1 MANAMRLLTFFIVS
15 LSCLGARA
23 FAQSDAEAILARVNA
38 LPLKQRA
45 DVLVAEARKEG
56 VIEWYGSLLVP
67 EATQII
73 DKFRQRY
80 PFLEVRYG
88 RGSGTQVINRFLTES
103 KAGSYKAD
111 VIGARSN
118 FHPTLMKAGLVAKNL
133 APFRQELREGFTDS
147 AGYLAGQH
155 TFGLVIGYNT
165 RNILPNKIPQ
175 SYQDLLS
182 PEWKGQ
188 MALDLES
195 HDWLAGILDTLGDE
209 KGMDFAK
216 KLATQNVHLQRGH
229 SLLLQLVAAGELKI
243 EIDAYHYQILEFR
256 KKGAPLD
263 FTVPDPMVVKEP
275 SGIWI
280 PKRAPHPHAAA
291 LLVDFLFSREGQQIL
306 AGLSVLV
313 ARKDIAWDFGG
324 KPLKGVH
331 VLSAEKWGSKYND
344 LVRQFDEIF
353 RKAK

>member
-1 MANAMRLLTFFIVS
+1 MKASRLSTVLTFAVLLLTGSAYGQI
-15 LSCLGARA
+15 
-23 FAQSDAEAILARVNA
+23 DAEGILASVNA
-38 LPLKQRA
+38 LAPKQRTEA
-45 DVLVAEARKEG
+45 LIAEARKEG
-56 VIEWYGSLLVP
+56 FIEWYGSLLVP

-73 DKFRQRY
+73 EKFRQRY
-80 PFLEVRYG
+80 PFIEVKYS

-103 KAGSYKAD
+103 KAGSYRAD
-111 VIGARSN
+111 LVGARTN

-133 APFRQELREGFTDS
+133 APFRQELREGFIDKT
-147 AGYLAGQH
+147 GYLLGQH

-165 RNILPNKIPQ
+165 RNVPPNKVPQ
-175 SYQDLLS
+175 SYRDLLN

-188 MALDLES
+188 MALDFES
-195 HDWLAGILDTLGDE
+195 YDWLAGILDTMGEEIGL
-209 KGMDFAK
+209 DFTR
-216 KLATQNVHLQRGH
+216 KLAAQNVHVQRGH
-229 SLLLQLVAAGELKI
+229 SLLMQLVAAGELKF
-243 EIDAYHYQILEFR
+243 EIDAYHYQINEFR

-263 FTVPDPMVVKEP
+263 LIIPDPLVVKEP

-280 PKRAPHPHAAA
+280 AKRAPHPHAAA

-324 KPLKGVH
+324 KQIKAIH
-331 VLSAEKWGSKYND
+331 VLSAEKWGPRYND
-344 LVRQFDEIF
+344 LARQFDEIF

>member
-1 MANAMRLLTFFIVS
+1 MTKTLRLSAVFTLAVLL
-15 LSCLGARA
+15 LSGPAYG
-23 FAQSDAEAILARVNA
+23 QTDAEAILASVNA
-38 LPLKQRA
+38 LPPKQRTE
-45 DVLVAEARKEG
+45 VLIAEARKEG
-56 VIEWYGSLLVP
+56 TIEWYGSLLVP
-67 EATQII
+67 EASQII
-73 DKFRQRY
+73 EKFRQRY
-80 PFLEVRYG
+80 PFVEVKYSRA
-88 RGSGTQVINRFLTES
+88 SGTQVINRFLTES
-103 KAGSYKAD
+103 KAGSYRAD
-111 VIGARSN
+111 VVGARSN

-133 APFRQELREGFTDS
+133 APFRQELREGFIDK
-147 AGYLAGQH
+147 AGYLLGQH

-165 RNILPNKIPQ
+165 RNIPPNKVPQ
-175 SYQDLLS
+175 SYQDLLN

-195 HDWLAGILDTLGDE
+195 YDWLAGILDTMGEE

-216 KLATQNVHLQRGH
+216 KLAAQNIHVQRGH
-229 SLLLQLVAAGELKI
+229 SLLMQLVAAGELKL
-243 EIDAYHYQILEFR
+243 EIDSYHYQISEFR

-263 FTVPDPMVVKEP
+263 LSIPDPMVVKEP

-324 KPLKGVH
+324 KPVKGIH

-344 LVRQFDEIF
+344 LARQFDEIF

>member
-1 MANAMRLLTFFIVS
+1 MMKTLKLLTVFTLAVS
-15 LSCLGARA
+15 LLSGPAYG
-23 FAQSDAEAILARVNA
+23 QTDAEAILASVNA
-38 LPLKQRA
+38 LPPKQRTE
-45 DVLVAEARKEG
+45 VLIAEARKEG
-56 VIEWYGSLLVP
+56 SIEWYGSLLVP

-73 DKFRQRY
+73 EKFKQRY
-80 PFLEVRYG
+80 PFVEVKYS

-103 KAGSYKAD
+103 KAGSYRAD
-111 VIGARSN
+111 VVGARSN

-133 APFRQELREGFTDS
+133 APFRQELREGFIDK
-147 AGYLAGQH
+147 AGYLLGQH

-165 RNILPNKIPQ
+165 RNVPPSKVPQ

-195 HDWLAGILDTLGDE
+195 YDWLAGILDTMGEE

-216 KLATQNVHLQRGH
+216 KLAAQNVHVQRGH
-229 SLLLQLVAAGELKI
+229 SLLMQLVAAGELKL
-243 EIDAYHYQILEFR
+243 EIDSYHYQISEFR

-263 FTVPDPMVVKEP
+263 LIIPDPMVVKEP

-280 PKRAPHPHAAA
+280 SKRAPHPHAAA

-313 ARKDIAWDFGG
+313 ARKDVAWDFGG
-324 KPLKGVH
+324 KQVRGIH
-331 VLSAEKWGSKYND
+331 VLSAEKWGSRYND
-344 LVRQFDEIF
+344 LARQFDEIF
-353 RKAK
+353 RKGK

>member
-1 MANAMRLLTFFIVS
+1 MKALS
-15 LSCLGARA
+15 LSTVFILAVLFLSRHA
-23 FAQSDAEAILARVNA
+23 HSQTDAEGILASVNA
-38 LPLKQRA
+38 LPPKQRTE
-45 DVLVAEARKEG
+45 VLIAEARKEG
-56 VIEWYGSLLVP
+56 FIEWYGSLLVP

-73 DKFRQRY
+73 EKFRQRY
-80 PFLEVRYG
+80 PFVEVKYS

-103 KAGSYKAD
+103 KAGSYRAD
-111 VIGARSN
+111 VIGARTN
-118 FHPTLMKAGLVAKNL
+118 FHPTLMKANLVAKNL
-133 APFRQELREGFTDS
+133 APFRQELREGFIDK
-147 AGYLAGQH
+147 AGYLLGQH
-155 TFGLVIGYNT
+155 TFGLVIGYNN
-165 RNILPNKIPQ
+165 RNIPPNKIPQ
-175 SYQDLLS
+175 SYQDLLN

-188 MALDLES
+188 MGLDIES
-195 HDWLAGILDTLGDE
+195 YDWLAGVLDTMGEE

-216 KLATQNVHLQRGH
+216 KLAAQSVHVQRGH
-229 SLLLQLVAAGELKI
+229 SLLMQLVAAGELKL
-243 EIDAYHYQILEFR
+243 EIDSYHYQISEFR

-263 FTVPDPMVVKEP
+263 LSIPDPMVVKEP

-324 KPLKGVH
+324 KQVRGIH

-344 LVRQFDEIF
+344 LARQFDEIF

>member
-1 MANAMRLLTFFIVS
+1 MMKALS
-15 LSCLGARA
+15 LSTVFILAVLCLSGHAHS
-23 FAQSDAEAILARVNA
+23 QTDAEGILASVNA
-38 LPLKQRA
+38 LPPKQRME
-45 DVLVAEARKEG
+45 VLIAEARKEG
-56 VIEWYGSLLVP
+56 FIEWYGSLLVP

-73 DKFRQRY
+73 EKFRQRY
-80 PFLEVRYG
+80 PFVEVKYS

-103 KAGSYKAD
+103 KAGSYRAD
-111 VIGARSN
+111 VIGARTN
-118 FHPTLMKAGLVAKNL
+118 FHPTLMKANLVAKNL
-133 APFRQELREGFTDS
+133 APFRQELREGFIDK
-147 AGYLAGQH
+147 AGYLLGQH
-155 TFGLVIGYNT
+155 TFGLVIGYNN
-165 RNILPNKIPQ
+165 RNIPPNKIPQ
-175 SYQDLLS
+175 SYQDLLN

-188 MALDLES
+188 MGLDIES
-195 HDWLAGILDTLGDE
+195 YDWLAGVLDTMGEE

-216 KLATQNVHLQRGH
+216 KLAAQSVHVQRGH
-229 SLLLQLVAAGELKI
+229 SLLMQLVAAGELKL
-243 EIDAYHYQILEFR
+243 EIDSYHYQISEFR

-263 FTVPDPMVVKEP
+263 LSIPDPMVVKEP

-324 KPLKGVH
+324 KPVKGIH

-344 LVRQFDEIF
+344 LARQFDEIF

>member
-1 MANAMRLLTFFIVS
+1 MANAIRLLTFFIVS
-15 LSCLGARA
+15 LLCLGARA

-103 KAGSYKAD
+103 KASSYKAD

-216 KLATQNVHLQRGH
+216 KLATQNIHLQRGH

>member
-1 MANAMRLLTFFIVS
+1 MMKALS
-15 LSCLGARA
+15 LSTVFILAVLFLSGHAHS
-23 FAQSDAEAILARVNA
+23 QTDAEGILASVNA
-38 LPLKQRA
+38 LPPKQRME
-45 DVLVAEARKEG
+45 VLIAEARKEG
-56 VIEWYGSLLVP
+56 FIEWYGSLLVP

-73 DKFRQRY
+73 EKFRQRY
-80 PFLEVRYG
+80 PFVEVKYS

-103 KAGSYKAD
+103 KAGSYRAD

-118 FHPTLMKAGLVAKNL
+118 FHPTLMKANLVAKNL
-133 APFRQELREGFTDS
+133 APFRQELREGFIDK
-147 AGYLAGQH
+147 AGYLLGQH
-155 TFGLVIGYNT
+155 TFGLVIGYNN
-165 RNILPNKIPQ
+165 RNIPPNKIPQ
-175 SYQDLLS
+175 SYQDLLN

-188 MALDLES
+188 MGLDLES
-195 HDWLAGILDTLGDE
+195 YDWLAGILDTMGEE

-216 KLATQNVHLQRGH
+216 KLAAQSVHIQRGH
-229 SLLLQLVAAGELKI
+229 SLLMQLVAAGELKL
-243 EIDAYHYQILEFR
+243 EIDSYHYQISEFR

-263 FTVPDPMVVKEP
+263 LSIPDPMVVKEP

-324 KPLKGVH
+324 KPVKGIH

-344 LVRQFDEIF
+344 LARQFDEIF

>member
-1 MANAMRLLTFFIVS
+1 MIKSYS
-15 LSCLGARA
+15 LSAVFVLAILLWRVPAYG
-23 FAQSDAEAILARVNA
+23 QSDAEGILASVNA
-38 LPLKQRA
+38 LSPKQRME
-45 DVLVAEARKEG
+45 VLIAEARKEG
-56 VIEWYGSLLVP
+56 FIEWYGSLLVP

-73 DKFRQRY
+73 ERFKQRY
-80 PFLEVRYG
+80 PFVEVKYS
-88 RGSGTQVINRFLTES
+88 RGSGTQVINRFSTET
-103 KAGSYKAD
+103 KAGSYRAD

-133 APFRQELREGFTDS
+133 APFRQDLREGFTDK
-147 AGYLAGQH
+147 AGYLLGQH

-165 RNILPNKIPQ
+165 RNVPPSKAPQ
-175 SYQDLLS
+175 SYQDLLN

-188 MALDLES
+188 MGLDLES
-195 HDWLAGILDTLGDE
+195 YDWLAGILDTMGEE
-209 KGMDFAK
+209 KGLDFVK
-216 KLATQNVHLQRGH
+216 ELAAQNVHVQRGH
-229 SLLLQLVAAGELKI
+229 SLLMQLVAAGELKL
-243 EIDAYHYQILEFR
+243 EIDSYHYQISEFR

-263 FTVPDPMVVKEP
+263 LSIPDPMVVKEP

-324 KPLKGVH
+324 KQVKGTH
-331 VLSAEKWGSKYND
+331 VLSAEKWGPKYND
-344 LVRQFDEIF
+344 LARQFDEIF

>member
-1 MANAMRLLTFFIVS
+1 MMKALS
-15 LSCLGARA
+15 LSTVFILAVLFLSRHA
-23 FAQSDAEAILARVNA
+23 HSQTDAEGILASVNA
-38 LPLKQRA
+38 LPPKQRTE
-45 DVLVAEARKEG
+45 VLIAEARKEG
-56 VIEWYGSLLVP
+56 FIEWYGSLLVP

-73 DKFRQRY
+73 EKFRQRY
-80 PFLEVRYG
+80 PFVEVKYS

-103 KAGSYKAD
+103 KAGSYRAD
-111 VIGARSN
+111 VIGARTN
-118 FHPTLMKAGLVAKNL
+118 FHPTLMKANLVAKNL
-133 APFRQELREGFTDS
+133 APFRQELREGFIDK
-147 AGYLAGQH
+147 AGYLLGQH
-155 TFGLVIGYNT
+155 TFGLVIGYNN
-165 RNILPNKIPQ
+165 RNIPPNKIPQ
-175 SYQDLLS
+175 SYQDLLN

-188 MALDLES
+188 MGLDIES
-195 HDWLAGILDTLGDE
+195 YDWLAGVLDTMGEE

-216 KLATQNVHLQRGH
+216 KLAAQSVHVQRGH
-229 SLLLQLVAAGELKI
+229 SLLMQLVAAGELKL
-243 EIDAYHYQILEFR
+243 EIDSYHYQISEFR

-263 FTVPDPMVVKEP
+263 LSIPDPMVVKEP

-324 KPLKGVH
+324 KQVRGIH

-344 LVRQFDEIF
+344 LARQFDEIF